1 MTSNKNPVRMNPN
14 IIHPFF
20 PLHDDIRDNIYLLA
34 TPPRIV
40 RVEESP
46 QVSTPEV
53 FAFLY
58 QLQYTGKRPF
68 IHPSLAYFA
77 PYWRPY
83 VLGLLGWDVQIEEPH
98 EPISQS
104 PAQPDPWK
112 PSLSC
117 PRLDPVWLAH
127 RPELAWN
134 LCRSSSLYSKA
145 PIPPLLHTCRDSR
158 NRLKRL
164 GYELAFST
172 RTSKPQTWFNF
183 GRDTLFLRD
192 PEITQ
197 FQRYKVDAKG
207 RYFDDMLLAL
217 PFNLAQFMPV
227 DLLSVRRLALPFDR
241 ALDLMEPASPELLI
255 YILGALRVIPHL
267 TTLFIANGIF
277 GFGAETQPLDWIDCD
292 AADYHIEE
300 IRSISAC
307 RDLSKFII
315 GSNPIEP
322 HTIRGSFSTWV
333 GDELKEILQEARDE
347 DLRKSVRIW
356 GVPNVKV
363 GYIGASRDL
372 RRLSCIRQEYWQKL
386 DNKDVGERSS
396 AEKEQSMCSTYSES
410 EEPANFSSGSDYW
423 SDEWPVN
430 G

>member
-1 MTSNKNPVRMNPN
+1 MNSSTF
-14 IIHPFF
+14 HPFF
-20 PLHDDIRDNIYLLA
+20 SLPDDIRDRIYLLA

-46 QVSTPEV
+46 EVSASEV
-53 FAFLY
+53 LAFLY

-83 VLGLLGWDVQIEEPH
+83 VLGLSGWYLQIEEPH
-98 EPISQS
+98 EPIGQS

-112 PSLSC
+112 PSESC

-158 NRLKRL
+158 SRLRRL

-192 PEITQ
+192 PEIAH
-197 FQRYKVDAKG
+197 FQRYKIDVQG

-217 PFNLAQFMPV
+217 PYNLAQFMPV

-241 ALDLMEPASPELLI
+241 AIDLMDPASPELLVKI
-255 YILGALRVIPHL
+255 MGALRVIPHL
-267 TTLFIANGIF
+267 TTLFLANGIF
-277 GFGAETQPLDWIDCD
+277 GPGAETQPLDWIDCD

-300 IRSISAC
+300 VRQISAC

-315 GSNPIEP
+315 ASNLLEP
-322 HTIRGSFSTWV
+322 HAIRERFSTWA
-333 GDELKEILQEARDE
+333 GDELEQCLQEGRDE
-347 DLRKSVRIW
+347 DLRLSVRIW

-372 RRLSCIRQEYWQKL
+372 RHLSYIRQEYWNGL
-386 DNKDVGERSS
+386 DNVDVGEKSS
-396 AEKEQSMCSTYSES
+396 KEKEQSMFSTYSES

-423 SDEWPVN
+423 SDEWPAY